1 MPEGIPMYGN
11 GQAPIFILKDGT
23 QRTRGRTAQSNNI
36 AAAKAVADAVR
47 STLGPKGM
55 DKMLVDSMGDVVIT
69 NDGATILK
77 EMDIEHPAA
86 KMIIEVAKT
95 QEQHCFDGTT
105 SAVIL
110 SGELLKRSED
120 LIEQN
125 VHPTVIC
132 EGFRLAAERA
142 IGLME
147 GHGISTEND
156 DGVLQEVAKTALT
169 GKSAGAVKSF
179 MADIC
184 VRAVNAVGV
193 IEDDERLVDLSDIKV
208 EKRQGGSIKD
218 SSLIDGIHLDKE
230 RVHAGMP
237 RSVSDAKIA
246 LVNSAIEVKK
256 TEVDA
261 KIQITDP
268 NQLALSPKHKSNIA
282 GTTSAVILSGELLKR
297 SEDLIEQN
305 VHPTVI
311 CEGFRLAAER
321 AIGLM
326 EGHGISTENDDGVL
340 QEVAKTALTGKSA
353 GAVKS
358 FMADICVRAVN
369 AVGVIED
376 DERLVDLS
384 DIKVEKR
391 QGGSIKDSSLIDGIL
406 LDKER
411 VHAGMPRSVSDA
423 KIALVNSAIEVKKT
437 EVDAKI
443 QITDPNQLALFLEEE
458 ENYIRNLVNTIENAG
473 ANVLICQKGIDELA
487 QHYLSKKGIFAIRRA
502 KKSDMEALAK
512 ATGGTIITNLE
523 DMSGDDLGAASRV
536 EEKKIGDSDMT
547 FITGCPEAKSVS
559 VLLRGG
565 TEHVVDEI
573 RRAFDDAVGVV
584 SVAWEDGAVLT
595 GGGSVLAAVSRD
607 LRTYAE
613 TVGGREQMAIEA
625 FASALEIIPRTL
637 AENAG
642 LDPVTTLIEL
652 RKAHADGQTHA
663 GINVYEGG
671 VVDMKEANVVEPLR
685 VVEQAI
691 QSATETAIMIL
702 RIDDVI
708 SSKGVPMDEGMGDMG
723 DFHM

>member
-1 MPEGIPMYGN
+1 MYGN
-11 GQAPIFILKDGT
+11 GQAPIFILKEGT
-23 QRTRGRTAQSNNI
+23 QRTRGRSAQSNNI
-36 AAAKAVADAVR
+36 AAAKAVADSVR

-95 QEQHCFDGTT
+95 QEQHCYDGTT
-105 SAVIL
+105 SAVVL

-132 EGFRLAAERA
+132 EGFRLAAEKA
-142 IGLME
+142 ISLLE
-147 GHGISTEND
+147 SHGISTEGND
-156 DGVLQEVAKTALT
+156 EVLLEVAKTSLT
-169 GKSAGAVKSF
+169 GKSAGAVKAF

-193 IEDDERLVDLSDIKV
+193 IDE
-208 EKRQGGSIKD
+208 G
-218 SSLIDGIHLDKE
+218 
-230 RVHAGMP
+230 
-237 RSVSDAKIA
+237 
-246 LVNSAIEVKK
+246 
-256 TEVDA
+256 
-261 KIQITDP
+261 
-268 NQLALSPKHKSNIA
+268 
-282 GTTSAVILSGELLKR
+282 
-297 SEDLIEQN
+297 
-305 VHPTVI
+305 
-311 CEGFRLAAER
+311 
-321 AIGLM
+321 
-326 EGHGISTENDDGVL
+326 
-340 QEVAKTALTGKSA
+340 
-353 GAVKS
+353 
-358 FMADICVRAVN
+358 
-369 AVGVIED
+369 
-376 DERLVDLS
+376 ERLVDLS

-411 VHAGMPRSVSDA
+411 VHAGMPRSINDA
-423 KIALVNSAIEVKKT
+423 KIALVNSAVEVKKT

-443 QITDPNQLALFLEEE
+443 QITDPNQLASFLAEE
-458 ENYIRNLVNTIENAG
+458 ENYIRGLVDKITASG
-473 ANVLICQKGIDELA
+473 ANVLVCQKGIDELA
-487 QHYLSKKGIFAIRRA
+487 QHYLSKAGVFAIRRA
-502 KKSDMEALAK
+502 KKSDMEALSK
-512 ATGGTIITNLE
+512 ATGGRIVTNMDDL
-523 DMSGDDLGAASRV
+523 SGDDLGEAARV
-536 EEKKIGDSDMT
+536 EERKIGESDMT

-595 GGGSVLAAVSRD
+595 GGGSVLAALSRD

-613 TVGGREQMAIEA
+613 TIGGREQMAIEA

-642 LDPVTTLIEL
+642 LDPVTTIIAL
-652 RKAHADGQTHA
+652 RKAHADGASHA

-671 VVDMKEANVVEPLR
+671 VVDMQAANVLEPLR

-708 SSKGVPMDEGMGDMG
+708 SSKGVSMADGFGGED

>member
-1 MPEGIPMYGN
+1 MYGN
-11 GQAPIFILKDGT
+11 GQAPIFILKEGT
-23 QRTRGRTAQSNNI
+23 QRTRGRSAQSNNI
-36 AAAKAVADAVR
+36 AAAKAVADSVR

-95 QEQHCFDGTT
+95 QEQHCYDGTT
-105 SAVIL
+105 SAVVL

-132 EGFRLAAERA
+132 EGFRLAAEKA
-142 IGLME
+142 ISLLGH
-147 GHGISTEND
+147 HGISTEGND
-156 DGVLQEVAKTALT
+156 EVLLEVAKTSLT
-169 GKSAGAVKSF
+169 GKSAGAVKAF

-193 IEDDERLVDLSDIKV
+193 IDE
-208 EKRQGGSIKD
+208 G
-218 SSLIDGIHLDKE
+218 E
-230 RVHAGMP
+230 R
-237 RSVSDAKIA
+237 I
-246 LVNSAIEVKK
+246 
-256 TEVDA
+256 
-261 KIQITDP
+261 
-268 NQLALSPKHKSNIA
+268 
-282 GTTSAVILSGELLKR
+282 
-297 SEDLIEQN
+297 
-305 VHPTVI
+305 
-311 CEGFRLAAER
+311 
-321 AIGLM
+321 
-326 EGHGISTENDDGVL
+326 
-340 QEVAKTALTGKSA
+340 
-353 GAVKS
+353 
-358 FMADICVRAVN
+358 
-369 AVGVIED
+369 
-376 DERLVDLS
+376 VDLS

-411 VHAGMPRSVSDA
+411 VHAGMPRSINDA

-443 QITDPNQLALFLEEE
+443 QITDPNQLASFLAEE
-458 ENYIRNLVNTIENAG
+458 ENYIRGLVEKITASG
-473 ANVLICQKGIDELA
+473 ANVLVCQKGIDELA
-487 QHYLSKKGIFAIRRA
+487 QHYLSKAGVFAIRRA
-502 KKSDMEALAK
+502 KKSDMEALSK
-512 ATGGTIITNLE
+512 ATGGRIVTN
-523 DMSGDDLGAASRV
+523 MDDLSGEDLGQAARV
-536 EEKKIGDSDMT
+536 EERKIGESDMT

-595 GGGSVLAAVSRD
+595 GGGSVLAALSRD

-613 TVGGREQMAIEA
+613 TIGGREQMAIEA

-642 LDPVTTLIEL
+642 LDPVTTIIAL
-652 RKAHADGQTHA
+652 RKAHADGDSHA

-671 VVDMKEANVVEPLR
+671 VVDMQAANVLEPVR

-708 SSKGVPMDEGMGDMG
+708 SSKGVSMADGFGGED

>member
-1 MPEGIPMYGN
+1 MYGN

-23 QRTRGRTAQSNNI
+23 QRTRGRSAQSNNI

-77 EMDIEHPAA
+77 EMDIDHPAA

-95 QEQHCFDGTT
+95 QEQHCYDGTT
-105 SAVIL
+105 TAVVL

-120 LIEQN
+120 LIDQN

-132 EGFRLAAERA
+132 EGFRLAAEKA
-142 IGLME
+142 VGLLE
-147 GHGISTEND
+147 SHGISTEND
-156 DGVLQEVAKTALT
+156 DSVLMEVAKTALT

-184 VRAVNAVGV
+184 VRSVNAVGI
-193 IEDDERLVDLSDIKV
+193 IEGDERIIDLSDIKV

-218 SSLIDGIHLDKE
+218 SSLIDGIILDKE

-237 RSVSDAKIA
+237 RSLGDAKIA

-268 NQLALSPKHKSNIA
+268 NQLA
-282 GTTSAVILSGELLKR
+282 
-297 SEDLIEQN
+297 Q
-305 VHPTVI
+305 
-311 CEGFRLAAER
+311 
-321 AIGLM
+321 
-326 EGHGISTENDDGVL
+326 
-340 QEVAKTALTGKSA
+340 
-353 GAVKS
+353 
-358 FMADICVRAVN
+358 
-369 AVGVIED
+369 
-376 DERLVDLS
+376 
-384 DIKVEKR
+384 
-391 QGGSIKDSSLIDGIL
+391 
-406 LDKER
+406 
-411 VHAGMPRSVSDA
+411 
-423 KIALVNSAIEVKKT
+423 
-437 EVDAKI
+437 
-443 QITDPNQLALFLEEE
+443 FLEEE
-458 ENYIRNLVNTIENAG
+458 ENYIRKLVTMIQESG
-473 ANVLICQKGIDELA
+473 ANVLVCQKGIDELA
-487 QHYLSKKGIFAIRRA
+487 QHYMAKAGIMAIRRA
-502 KKSDMEALAK
+502 KKSDMEALSK
-512 ATGGTIITNLE
+512 ATGGKIITNL
-523 DMSGDDLGAASRV
+523 DDITAGDLGHAAKV
-536 EEKKIGDSDMT
+536 EEKKIGETNMT

-595 GGGSVLAAVSRD
+595 GGGSVLAALSRD

-613 TVGGREQMAIEA
+613 TVGGLEQMAIEA
-625 FASALEIIPRTL
+625 FASALEIVPRTL

-652 RKAHADGQTHA
+652 RKAHADGASHT

-671 VVDMKEANVVEPLR
+671 VVDMKAKNVIEPMR

-708 SSKGVPMDEGMGDMG
+708 SSKGVPMGDDMGGMGGMGDFQM
-723 DFHM
+723 

>member
-1 MPEGIPMYGN
+1 MYGN
-11 GQAPIFILKDGT
+11 GQAPIFILKEGT
-23 QRTRGRTAQSNNI
+23 QRTRGRSAQSNNI
-36 AAAKAVADAVR
+36 AAAKAVADSVR

-95 QEQHCFDGTT
+95 QEQHCYDGTT
-105 SAVIL
+105 SAVVL

-132 EGFRLAAERA
+132 EGFRLAAEKA
-142 IGLME
+142 ISLLD
-147 GHGISTEND
+147 GHGISTND
-156 DGVLQEVAKTALT
+156 NDAVLLEVAKTALT
-169 GKSAGAVKSF
+169 GKSAGAVKAF

-193 IEDDERLVDLSDIKV
+193 VDEGERIVDLGDIKV

-218 SSLIDGIHLDKE
+218 STLIDGILLDKE

-237 RSVSDAKIA
+237 RSVNDARIA
-246 LVNSAIEVKK
+246 LINSAVEVKK

-268 NQLALSPKHKSNIA
+268 NQLAS
-282 GTTSAVILSGELLKR
+282 
-297 SEDLIEQN
+297 
-305 VHPTVI
+305 
-311 CEGFRLAAER
+311 FLA
-321 AIGLM
+321 
-326 EGHGISTENDDGVL
+326 
-340 QEVAKTALTGKSA
+340 
-353 GAVKS
+353 
-358 FMADICVRAVN
+358 
-369 AVGVIED
+369 
-376 DERLVDLS
+376 
-384 DIKVEKR
+384 
-391 QGGSIKDSSLIDGIL
+391 
-406 LDKER
+406 
-411 VHAGMPRSVSDA
+411 
-423 KIALVNSAIEVKKT
+423 
-437 EVDAKI
+437 
-443 QITDPNQLALFLEEE
+443 EE
-458 ENYIRNLVNTIENAG
+458 ENYIRGLVDKITASG

-487 QHYLSKKGIFAIRRA
+487 QHYLSKAGVFTIRRA
-502 KKSDMEALAK
+502 KKSDMEALSK
-512 ATGGTIITNLE
+512 ATGAQIVTN
-523 DMSGDDLGAASRV
+523 MDDLSAEDLGHAARV
-536 EEKKIGDSDMT
+536 EERKIGESDMT
-547 FITGCPEAKSVS
+547 FVTGCPQAKSVS

-595 GGGSVLAAVSRD
+595 GGGSVLAALSRD

-613 TVGGREQMAIEA
+613 TIGGREQMAIEA

-642 LDPVTTLIEL
+642 LAPVTTLIAL
-652 RKAHADGQTHA
+652 RKAHADGASHA

-671 VVDMKEANVVEPLR
+671 VVDMKDGNVLEPLR

-708 SSKGVPMDEGMGDMG
+708 SSKGVSMADGFGGDG

>member
-1 MPEGIPMYGN
+1 MYGN

-23 QRTRGRTAQSNNI
+23 QRTRGRSAQSNNI

-77 EMDIEHPAA
+77 EMDIDHPAA

-105 SAVIL
+105 TAVVL

-120 LIEQN
+120 LIDQN

-132 EGFRLAAERA
+132 EGFRLAAEKA
-142 IGLME
+142 VELLDS
-147 GHGISTEND
+147 HGIPTKND
-156 DGVLQEVAKTALT
+156 DKVLMEVAKTALT

-184 VRAVNAVGV
+184 VRAVNAVGFV
-193 IEDDERLVDLSDIKV
+193 EDGDRIIDLSDIKV

-218 SSLIDGIHLDKE
+218 SSLIDGIILDKE
-230 RVHAGMP
+230 RVHSGMP
-237 RSVSDAKIA
+237 RSLSDAKIA

-268 NQLALSPKHKSNIA
+268 SQLAH
-282 GTTSAVILSGELLKR
+282 
-297 SEDLIEQN
+297 
-305 VHPTVI
+305 
-311 CEGFRLAAER
+311 
-321 AIGLM
+321 
-326 EGHGISTENDDGVL
+326 
-340 QEVAKTALTGKSA
+340 
-353 GAVKS
+353 
-358 FMADICVRAVN
+358 
-369 AVGVIED
+369 
-376 DERLVDLS
+376 
-384 DIKVEKR
+384 
-391 QGGSIKDSSLIDGIL
+391 
-406 LDKER
+406 
-411 VHAGMPRSVSDA
+411 
-423 KIALVNSAIEVKKT
+423 
-437 EVDAKI
+437 
-443 QITDPNQLALFLEEE
+443 FLEEE
-458 ENYIRNLVNTIENAG
+458 ESYIRGLVTKIQESG
-473 ANVLICQKGIDELA
+473 ANVLVCQKGIDELA
-487 QHYLSKKGIFAIRRA
+487 QHYMAKAGIMAIRRA
-502 KKSDMEALAK
+502 KKSDMEALSK
-512 ATGGTIITNLE
+512 ATGGKIVTNL
-523 DMSGDDLGAASRV
+523 DDLTANDLGHAAKV
-536 EEKKIGDSDMT
+536 EEKKIGESNMT

-595 GGGSVLAAVSRD
+595 GGGSVLAALSRD

-613 TVGGREQMAIEA
+613 TVGGLEQMAIEA
-625 FASALEIIPRTL
+625 FASALEIVPRTL

-652 RKAHADGQTHA
+652 RKAHADGASHT

-671 VVDMKEANVVEPLR
+671 VIDMKSKNVLEPMR

-708 SSKGVPMDEGMGDMG
+708 SSKGVPMGEGMGGMG
-723 DFHM
+723 DFQM

>member
-1 MPEGIPMYGN
+1 MYGN
-11 GQAPIFILKDGT
+11 GQAPIFILKEGT
-23 QRTRGRTAQSNNI
+23 QRTRGRSAQSNNI
-36 AAAKAVADAVR
+36 AAAKAVADSVR

-95 QEQHCFDGTT
+95 QEQHCYDGTT
-105 SAVIL
+105 SAVVL

-132 EGFRLAAERA
+132 EGFRLAAEKA
-142 IGLME
+142 ISLLE
-147 GHGISTEND
+147 GHGISTEGND
-156 DGVLQEVAKTALT
+156 EVLLEVAKTSLT
-169 GKSAGAVKSF
+169 GKSAGAVKAF

-193 IEDDERLVDLSDIKV
+193 IDE
-208 EKRQGGSIKD
+208 G
-218 SSLIDGIHLDKE
+218 
-230 RVHAGMP
+230 
-237 RSVSDAKIA
+237 
-246 LVNSAIEVKK
+246 
-256 TEVDA
+256 
-261 KIQITDP
+261 
-268 NQLALSPKHKSNIA
+268 
-282 GTTSAVILSGELLKR
+282 
-297 SEDLIEQN
+297 
-305 VHPTVI
+305 
-311 CEGFRLAAER
+311 
-321 AIGLM
+321 
-326 EGHGISTENDDGVL
+326 
-340 QEVAKTALTGKSA
+340 
-353 GAVKS
+353 
-358 FMADICVRAVN
+358 
-369 AVGVIED
+369 
-376 DERLVDLS
+376 ERLVDLS

-411 VHAGMPRSVSDA
+411 VHAGMPRSVNDA
-423 KIALVNSAIEVKKT
+423 KIALVNSAVEVKKT

-443 QITDPNQLALFLEEE
+443 QITDPNQLASFLAEE
-458 ENYIRNLVNTIENAG
+458 ENYIRGLVDKITASG
-473 ANVLICQKGIDELA
+473 ANVLVCQKGIDELA
-487 QHYLSKKGIFAIRRA
+487 QHYLSKAGVFAIRRA
-502 KKSDMEALAK
+502 KKSDMEALSK
-512 ATGGTIITNLE
+512 ATGGRIVTNMDDLT
-523 DMSGDDLGAASRV
+523 GDDLGQAARV
-536 EEKKIGDSDMT
+536 EERKIGESDMT

-565 TEHVVDEI
+565 TDHVVDEI

-595 GGGSVLAAVSRD
+595 GGGSVLAALSRD

-613 TVGGREQMAIEA
+613 TIGGREQMAIEA

-642 LDPVTTLIEL
+642 LDPVTTIIAL
-652 RKAHADGQTHA
+652 RKAHADGASHA

-671 VVDMKEANVVEPLR
+671 VVDMQAGNVLEPLR

-708 SSKGVPMDEGMGDMG
+708 SSKGVSMADGFGGED

>member
-1 MPEGIPMYGN
+1 MYGN

-105 SAVIL
+105 TAVVL

-132 EGFRLAAERA
+132 EGFRLAAEKA
-142 IGLME
+142 VDLLQS
-147 GHGISTEND
+147 HGIATKND
-156 DGVLQEVAKTALT
+156 DSVLMEVAKTALT

-184 VRAVNAVGV
+184 VRSVNAVGL
-193 IEDDERLVDLSDIKV
+193 IEGDQRIVDLSDIKV

-218 SSLIDGIHLDKE
+218 STLIDGIILDKE

-237 RSVSDAKIA
+237 RSVKGAKIA

-268 NQLALSPKHKSNIA
+268 NQLSK
-282 GTTSAVILSGELLKR
+282 
-297 SEDLIEQN
+297 
-305 VHPTVI
+305 
-311 CEGFRLAAER
+311 
-321 AIGLM
+321 
-326 EGHGISTENDDGVL
+326 
-340 QEVAKTALTGKSA
+340 
-353 GAVKS
+353 
-358 FMADICVRAVN
+358 
-369 AVGVIED
+369 
-376 DERLVDLS
+376 
-384 DIKVEKR
+384 
-391 QGGSIKDSSLIDGIL
+391 
-406 LDKER
+406 
-411 VHAGMPRSVSDA
+411 
-423 KIALVNSAIEVKKT
+423 
-437 EVDAKI
+437 
-443 QITDPNQLALFLEEE
+443 FLEEE
-458 ENYIRNLVNTIENAG
+458 ENYIKGLVEKIKNSG

-487 QHYLSKKGIFAIRRA
+487 QHYMAKEGIFAIRRA
-502 KKSDMEALAK
+502 KKSDMEALSK
-512 ATGGTIITNLE
+512 ATSGKIVTNL
-523 DMSGDDLGAASRV
+523 DDLTGEDLGNAEKV
-536 EEKKIGDSDMT
+536 EEKKIGESEMT

-595 GGGSVLAAVSRD
+595 GGGSVLAALSRD
-607 LRTYAE
+607 LRTFAE

-652 RKAHADGQTHA
+652 RKAHADGQSNA

-671 VVDMKEANVVEPLR
+671 VVDMRSANVLEPIR

-691 QSATETAIMIL
+691 QSATETAVMIL

-708 SSKGVPMDEGMGDMG
+708 SSKGVSMGDEMGDMG

>member
-1 MPEGIPMYGN
+1 MYGN

-105 SAVIL
+105 TAVVL

-132 EGFRLAAERA
+132 EGFRLAAEKA
-142 IGLME
+142 VDLLSS
-147 GHGISTEND
+147 HGIETKND
-156 DGVLQEVAKTALT
+156 DSVLMEVAKTALT

-184 VRAVNAVGV
+184 VRSVNAVG
-193 IEDDERLVDLSDIKV
+193 IIDGEQRIVDLSDIKV

-218 SSLIDGIHLDKE
+218 STLIDGIILDKE

-237 RSVSDAKIA
+237 RSITGAKIA

-268 NQLALSPKHKSNIA
+268 NQLSK
-282 GTTSAVILSGELLKR
+282 
-297 SEDLIEQN
+297 
-305 VHPTVI
+305 
-311 CEGFRLAAER
+311 
-321 AIGLM
+321 
-326 EGHGISTENDDGVL
+326 
-340 QEVAKTALTGKSA
+340 
-353 GAVKS
+353 
-358 FMADICVRAVN
+358 
-369 AVGVIED
+369 
-376 DERLVDLS
+376 
-384 DIKVEKR
+384 
-391 QGGSIKDSSLIDGIL
+391 
-406 LDKER
+406 
-411 VHAGMPRSVSDA
+411 
-423 KIALVNSAIEVKKT
+423 
-437 EVDAKI
+437 
-443 QITDPNQLALFLEEE
+443 FLEEE
-458 ENYIRNLVNTIENAG
+458 ENYIRSLVEKIKNSG

-487 QHYLSKKGIFAIRRA
+487 QHYMAKSGVFAIRRA
-502 KKSDMEALAK
+502 KNSDMEALSK
-512 ATGGTIITNLE
+512 ATSGKIVTNL
-523 DMSGDDLGAASRV
+523 DDLTPEDLGNAERV
-536 EEKKIGDSDMT
+536 EEKKIGESEMT

-595 GGGSVLAAVSRD
+595 GGGSVLAALSRD
-607 LRTYAE
+607 LRTFAE

-625 FASALEIIPRTL
+625 FASALEIVPRTL

-652 RKAHADGQTHA
+652 RKAHADGQSHA

-671 VVDMKEANVVEPLR
+671 VVDMRKANVIEPLR

-691 QSATETAIMIL
+691 QSATETAVMIL

-708 SSKGVPMDEGMGDMG
+708 SSKGVSMGNEMGDMG
-723 DFHM
+723 EFQM

>member
-1 MPEGIPMYGN
+1 MYGN
-11 GQAPIFILKDGT
+11 GQAPIFILKEGV
-23 QRTRGRTAQSNNI
+23 QRTRGRSAQSNNI

-95 QEQHCFDGTT
+95 QEQHCYDGTT
-105 SAVIL
+105 SAVVL

-132 EGFRLAAERA
+132 EGFRLAAEKA
-142 IGLME
+142 VGCLE
-147 GHGISTEND
+147 SHGISTEND
-156 DGVLQEVAKTALT
+156 DNVLMEVAKTSLT

-179 MADIC
+179 LADIC
-184 VRAVNAVGV
+184 VRAVNSVGT
-193 IEDDERLVDLSDIKV
+193 IEDGERMVDLSDIKV

-218 SSLIDGIHLDKE
+218 STLVDGIILDKE

-237 RSVSDAKIA
+237 RSISGAKIA
-246 LVNSAIEVKK
+246 LINSAIEVKK

-268 NQLALSPKHKSNIA
+268 SMLAS
-282 GTTSAVILSGELLKR
+282 
-297 SEDLIEQN
+297 
-305 VHPTVI
+305 
-311 CEGFRLAAER
+311 
-321 AIGLM
+321 
-326 EGHGISTENDDGVL
+326 
-340 QEVAKTALTGKSA
+340 
-353 GAVKS
+353 
-358 FMADICVRAVN
+358 
-369 AVGVIED
+369 
-376 DERLVDLS
+376 
-384 DIKVEKR
+384 
-391 QGGSIKDSSLIDGIL
+391 
-406 LDKER
+406 
-411 VHAGMPRSVSDA
+411 
-423 KIALVNSAIEVKKT
+423 
-437 EVDAKI
+437 
-443 QITDPNQLALFLEEE
+443 FLEEE
-458 ENYIRNLVNTIENAG
+458 ENYIRGLVDKINASG
-473 ANVLICQKGIDELA
+473 ANVVVCQKGIDDLA
-487 QHYLSKKGIFAIRRA
+487 QHYMSKVGIFAIRRA
-502 KKSDMEALAK
+502 KKSDMEALSK
-512 ATGGTIITNLE
+512 ATGGRVVTNIDDLTSE
-523 DMSGDDLGAASRV
+523 DLGAAAKV
-536 EEKKIGDSDMT
+536 EERKIGETDMT
-547 FITGCPEAKSVS
+547 FLTGCPEAKSVS

-595 GGGSVLAAVSRD
+595 GGGSVLAALSRD
-607 LRTYAE
+607 LRAYAE
-613 TVGGREQMAIEA
+613 SICGREQMAIEA

-642 LDPVTTLIEL
+642 LDPVTTIIEL
-652 RKAHADGQTHA
+652 RKSHADGNA
-663 GINVYEGG
+663 FSGINVEEGG
-671 VVDMKEANVVEPLR
+671 VMDMRAANVLEPQR

-708 SSKGVPMDEGMGDMG
+708 SSKSVSGGDMMG
-723 DFHM
+723 GMDDFHM

>member
-1 MPEGIPMYGN
+1 MYGN

-105 SAVIL
+105 TAVVL

-132 EGFRLAAERA
+132 EGFRLAAEKA
-142 IGLME
+142 VELLE
-147 GHGISTEND
+147 SHGIATMND
-156 DGVLQEVAKTALT
+156 DSVLMEVAKTALT

-184 VRAVNAVGV
+184 VRSVNAVGL
-193 IEDDERLVDLSDIKV
+193 IEGDQRIVDLSDIKV

-218 SSLIDGIHLDKE
+218 STLIDGIILDKE

-237 RSVSDAKIA
+237 RSVKGAKIA

-268 NQLALSPKHKSNIA
+268 NQLSK
-282 GTTSAVILSGELLKR
+282 
-297 SEDLIEQN
+297 
-305 VHPTVI
+305 
-311 CEGFRLAAER
+311 
-321 AIGLM
+321 
-326 EGHGISTENDDGVL
+326 
-340 QEVAKTALTGKSA
+340 
-353 GAVKS
+353 
-358 FMADICVRAVN
+358 
-369 AVGVIED
+369 
-376 DERLVDLS
+376 
-384 DIKVEKR
+384 
-391 QGGSIKDSSLIDGIL
+391 
-406 LDKER
+406 
-411 VHAGMPRSVSDA
+411 
-423 KIALVNSAIEVKKT
+423 
-437 EVDAKI
+437 
-443 QITDPNQLALFLEEE
+443 FLEEE
-458 ENYIRNLVNTIENAG
+458 ENYIKGLVEKIKNSG

-487 QHYLSKKGIFAIRRA
+487 QHYMAKEGIFAIRRA
-502 KKSDMEALAK
+502 KKSDMEALSK
-512 ATGGTIITNLE
+512 ATSGKIVTNL
-523 DMSGDDLGAASRV
+523 DDLTGEDLGNAEKV
-536 EEKKIGDSDMT
+536 EEKKIGESEMT

-595 GGGSVLAAVSRD
+595 GGGSVLAALSRD
-607 LRTYAE
+607 LRTFAE

-652 RKAHADGQTHA
+652 RKAHADGQSNA

-671 VVDMKEANVVEPLR
+671 VVDMRGANVLEPIR

-691 QSATETAIMIL
+691 QSATETAVMIL

-708 SSKGVPMDEGMGDMG
+708 SSKGVSMGDEMGDMG

>member
-1 MPEGIPMYGN
+1 MYGN
-11 GQAPIFILKDGT
+11 GQAPIFILKEGT
-23 QRTRGRTAQSNNI
+23 QRTRGRSAQSNNI
-36 AAAKAVADAVR
+36 AAAKAVADSVR

-95 QEQHCFDGTT
+95 QEQHCYDGTT
-105 SAVIL
+105 SAVVL

-132 EGFRLAAERA
+132 EGFRLAAEKA
-142 IGLME
+142 ISLLE
-147 GHGISTEND
+147 SHGISTEGND
-156 DGVLQEVAKTALT
+156 AVLLEVAKTSLT
-169 GKSAGAVKSF
+169 GKSAGAVKAF

-193 IEDDERLVDLSDIKV
+193 IDE
-208 EKRQGGSIKD
+208 G
-218 SSLIDGIHLDKE
+218 
-230 RVHAGMP
+230 
-237 RSVSDAKIA
+237 
-246 LVNSAIEVKK
+246 
-256 TEVDA
+256 
-261 KIQITDP
+261 
-268 NQLALSPKHKSNIA
+268 
-282 GTTSAVILSGELLKR
+282 
-297 SEDLIEQN
+297 
-305 VHPTVI
+305 
-311 CEGFRLAAER
+311 
-321 AIGLM
+321 
-326 EGHGISTENDDGVL
+326 
-340 QEVAKTALTGKSA
+340 
-353 GAVKS
+353 
-358 FMADICVRAVN
+358 
-369 AVGVIED
+369 
-376 DERLVDLS
+376 ERLVDLS

-411 VHAGMPRSVSDA
+411 VHAGMPRSINDA
-423 KIALVNSAIEVKKT
+423 KIALVNSAVEVKKT

-443 QITDPNQLALFLEEE
+443 QITDPNQLASFLAEE
-458 ENYIRNLVNTIENAG
+458 ENYIRGLVDKITSSG

-487 QHYLSKKGIFAIRRA
+487 QHYFSKAGVFAIRRA
-502 KKSDMEALAK
+502 KKSDMEALSK
-512 ATGGTIITNLE
+512 ATGARIVTNMDDL
-523 DMSGDDLGAASRV
+523 SGDDLGHAARV
-536 EEKKIGDSDMT
+536 EERKIGESDMT

-595 GGGSVLAAVSRD
+595 GGGSVLAALSRD

-613 TVGGREQMAIEA
+613 TIGGREQMAIEA

-642 LDPVTTLIEL
+642 LDPVTTIIAL
-652 RKAHADGQTHA
+652 RKAHADGASHA

-671 VVDMKEANVVEPLR
+671 VVDMQAANVLEPLR

-708 SSKGVPMDEGMGDMG
+708 SSKGVSMADGFGGDD

>member
-1 MPEGIPMYGN
+1 MYGN
-11 GQAPIFILKDGT
+11 GQAPIFILKEGT
-23 QRTRGRTAQSNNI
+23 QRTRGRSAQSNNI
-36 AAAKAVADAVR
+36 AAAKAVADSVR

-95 QEQHCFDGTT
+95 QEQHCYDGTT
-105 SAVIL
+105 SAVVL

-132 EGFRLAAERA
+132 EGFRLAAEKA
-142 IGLME
+142 ISLLD
-147 GHGISTEND
+147 GHGITTND
-156 DGVLQEVAKTALT
+156 NDAILLEVAKTSLT

-193 IEDDERLVDLSDIKV
+193 VDEGERMVDLSDIKV

-218 SSLIDGIHLDKE
+218 STLIDGILLDKE

-237 RSVSDAKIA
+237 RSINGAKIA
-246 LVNSAIEVKK
+246 LINSAVEVKK

-268 NQLALSPKHKSNIA
+268 NQLAS
-282 GTTSAVILSGELLKR
+282 
-297 SEDLIEQN
+297 
-305 VHPTVI
+305 
-311 CEGFRLAAER
+311 FLA
-321 AIGLM
+321 
-326 EGHGISTENDDGVL
+326 
-340 QEVAKTALTGKSA
+340 
-353 GAVKS
+353 
-358 FMADICVRAVN
+358 
-369 AVGVIED
+369 
-376 DERLVDLS
+376 
-384 DIKVEKR
+384 
-391 QGGSIKDSSLIDGIL
+391 
-406 LDKER
+406 
-411 VHAGMPRSVSDA
+411 
-423 KIALVNSAIEVKKT
+423 
-437 EVDAKI
+437 
-443 QITDPNQLALFLEEE
+443 EE
-458 ENYIRNLVNTIENAG
+458 ENYIRGLVEKITASG

-487 QHYLSKKGIFAIRRA
+487 QHYLSKAGVFTIRRA
-502 KKSDMEALAK
+502 KKSDMEALSK
-512 ATGGTIITNLE
+512 ATGAQIVTN
-523 DMSGDDLGAASRV
+523 MDDLSAQDLGHAARV
-536 EEKKIGDSDMT
+536 EERKIGESDMT
-547 FITGCPEAKSVS
+547 FVTGCPEAKSVS

-595 GGGSVLAAVSRD
+595 GGGSVLAALSRD

-613 TVGGREQMAIEA
+613 TIGGREQMAIEA

-642 LDPVTTLIEL
+642 LDPVTTLIAL
-652 RKAHADGQTHA
+652 RKAHADGASHA

-671 VVDMKEANVVEPLR
+671 VVDMKDGNVLEPLR

-708 SSKGVPMDEGMGDMG
+708 SSKGVSMADGFGGDG

>member
-1 MPEGIPMYGN
+1 MYGN

-23 QRTRGRTAQSNNI
+23 QRTRGRSAQSNNI

-77 EMDIEHPAA
+77 EMDIDHPAA

-95 QEQHCFDGTT
+95 QEQHCYDGTT
-105 SAVIL
+105 SAVVL

-132 EGFRLAAERA
+132 EGFRLAAEKA
-142 IGLME
+142 VELLE
-147 GHGISTEND
+147 NHGIATHND
-156 DGVLQEVAKTALT
+156 DAVLTEVAKTALT

-184 VRAVNAVGV
+184 VRSVNAVGV
-193 IEDDERLVDLSDIKV
+193 IEGDERI
-208 EKRQGGSIKD
+208 
-218 SSLIDGIHLDKE
+218 
-230 RVHAGMP
+230 
-237 RSVSDAKIA
+237 
-246 LVNSAIEVKK
+246 
-256 TEVDA
+256 
-261 KIQITDP
+261 
-268 NQLALSPKHKSNIA
+268 
-282 GTTSAVILSGELLKR
+282 
-297 SEDLIEQN
+297 
-305 VHPTVI
+305 
-311 CEGFRLAAER
+311 
-321 AIGLM
+321 
-326 EGHGISTENDDGVL
+326 
-340 QEVAKTALTGKSA
+340 
-353 GAVKS
+353 
-358 FMADICVRAVN
+358 
-369 AVGVIED
+369 
-376 DERLVDLS
+376 VDLS

-411 VHAGMPRSVSDA
+411 VHAGMPRSIADA

-443 QITDPNQLALFLEEE
+443 QITDPSQLALFLEEE
-458 ENYIRNLVNTIENAG
+458 ENYIRGLVEKIQAAG
-473 ANVLICQKGIDELA
+473 ATVLVCQKGIDELA
-487 QHYLSKKGIFAIRRA
+487 QHYMAKAGIFAVRRA
-502 KKSDMEALAK
+502 KKSDMEALSK
-512 ATGGTIITNLE
+512 ATSGRIVTNL
-523 DMSGDDLGAASRV
+523 DDLSPDDLGHAAKV
-536 EEKKIGDSDMT
+536 EERKIGESDMT

-595 GGGSVLAAVSRD
+595 GGGSVLAALSRD

-613 TVGGREQMAIEA
+613 GVGGREQMAIEA

-652 RKAHADGQTHA
+652 RKAHADGQSHA

-671 VVDMKEANVVEPLR
+671 VVDMKAANVVEPMR

-708 SSKGVPMDEGMGDMG
+708 SSKGVSMGDDMGGMGGMGDFQM
-723 DFHM
+723 

>member
-1 MPEGIPMYGN
+1 MYGN

-23 QRTRGRTAQSNNI
+23 QRTRGRSAQSNNI

-77 EMDIEHPAA
+77 EMDIDHPAA

-105 SAVIL
+105 TAVVL

-120 LIEQN
+120 LIDQN

-132 EGFRLAAERA
+132 EGFRLAAEKA
-142 IGLME
+142 VELLDS
-147 GHGISTEND
+147 HGIPTNND
-156 DGVLQEVAKTALT
+156 DSVLMEVAKTALT

-184 VRAVNAVGV
+184 VRAVNAVGFV
-193 IEDDERLVDLSDIKV
+193 EDGERIIDLSDIKV

-218 SSLIDGIHLDKE
+218 SSLIDGIILDKE
-230 RVHAGMP
+230 RVHSGMP
-237 RSVSDAKIA
+237 RSLSDAKIA

-268 NQLALSPKHKSNIA
+268 SQLAH
-282 GTTSAVILSGELLKR
+282 
-297 SEDLIEQN
+297 
-305 VHPTVI
+305 
-311 CEGFRLAAER
+311 FLAEEESYIR
-321 AIGLM
+321 GLV
-326 EGHGISTENDDGVL
+326 T
-340 QEVAKTALTGKSA
+340 
-353 GAVKS
+353 
-358 FMADICVRAVN
+358 
-369 AVGVIED
+369 
-376 DERLVDLS
+376 
-384 DIKVEKR
+384 
-391 QGGSIKDSSLIDGIL
+391 
-406 LDKER
+406 
-411 VHAGMPRSVSDA
+411 
-423 KIALVNSAIEVKKT
+423 
-437 EVDAKI
+437 KI
-443 QITDPNQLALFLEEE
+443 QESGATV
-458 ENYIRNLVNTIENAG
+458 LV
-473 ANVLICQKGIDELA
+473 CQKGIDELA
-487 QHYLSKKGIFAIRRA
+487 QHYMAKAGIMAIRRA
-502 KKSDMEALAK
+502 KKSDMEALSK
-512 ATGGTIITNLE
+512 ATGGKIVTNL
-523 DMSGDDLGAASRV
+523 DDLTVSDLGHAAKV
-536 EEKKIGDSDMT
+536 EEKKIGESNMT

-595 GGGSVLAAVSRD
+595 GRGSVLAALSRD

-613 TVGGREQMAIEA
+613 TVGGLEQMAIEA
-625 FASALEIIPRTL
+625 FASALEIVPRTL

-652 RKAHADGQTHA
+652 RKAHADGASHT

-671 VVDMKEANVVEPLR
+671 VIDMKSKNVLEPMR

-708 SSKGVPMDEGMGDMG
+708 SSKGVPMGEGMGGMG
-723 DFHM
+723 DFQM

>member
-1 MPEGIPMYGN
+1 MYGN
-11 GQAPIFILKDGT
+11 GQAPIFILKEGT
-23 QRTRGRTAQSNNI
+23 QRTRGRSAQSNNI
-36 AAAKAVADAVR
+36 AAAKAVADSVR

-95 QEQHCFDGTT
+95 QEQHCYDGTT
-105 SAVIL
+105 SAVVL

-132 EGFRLAAERA
+132 EGFRLAAEKA
-142 IGLME
+142 ISLLE
-147 GHGISTEND
+147 GHGISTEGND
-156 DGVLQEVAKTALT
+156 EVLLEVAKTSLT
-169 GKSAGAVKSF
+169 GKSAGAVKAF

-193 IEDDERLVDLSDIKV
+193 IDE
-208 EKRQGGSIKD
+208 G
-218 SSLIDGIHLDKE
+218 
-230 RVHAGMP
+230 
-237 RSVSDAKIA
+237 
-246 LVNSAIEVKK
+246 
-256 TEVDA
+256 
-261 KIQITDP
+261 
-268 NQLALSPKHKSNIA
+268 
-282 GTTSAVILSGELLKR
+282 
-297 SEDLIEQN
+297 
-305 VHPTVI
+305 
-311 CEGFRLAAER
+311 
-321 AIGLM
+321 
-326 EGHGISTENDDGVL
+326 
-340 QEVAKTALTGKSA
+340 
-353 GAVKS
+353 
-358 FMADICVRAVN
+358 
-369 AVGVIED
+369 
-376 DERLVDLS
+376 ERLVDLS

-411 VHAGMPRSVSDA
+411 VHAGMPRSVNDA
-423 KIALVNSAIEVKKT
+423 KIALVNSAVEVKKT

-443 QITDPNQLALFLEEE
+443 QITDPNQLASFLAEE
-458 ENYIRNLVNTIENAG
+458 ENYIRGLVDKITASG
-473 ANVLICQKGIDELA
+473 ANVLVCQKGIDELA
-487 QHYLSKKGIFAIRRA
+487 QHYLSKAGVFAIRRA
-502 KKSDMEALAK
+502 KKSDMEALSK
-512 ATGGTIITNLE
+512 ATGGRIVTNMDDLT
-523 DMSGDDLGAASRV
+523 GDDLGQAARV
-536 EEKKIGDSDMT
+536 EERKIGESDMT
-547 FITGCPEAKSVS
+547 FLTGCPEAKSVS

-595 GGGSVLAAVSRD
+595 GGGSVLAALSRD

-613 TVGGREQMAIEA
+613 TIGGREQMAIEA

-642 LDPVTTLIEL
+642 LDPVTTIIAL
-652 RKAHADGQTHA
+652 RKAHADGASHA

-671 VVDMKEANVVEPLR
+671 VVDMQAGNVLEPLR

-708 SSKGVPMDEGMGDMG
+708 SSKGVSMADGFGGED

>member
-1 MPEGIPMYGN
+1 MYGN

-105 SAVIL
+105 TAVVL

-132 EGFRLAAERA
+132 EGFRLAAEKA
-142 IGLME
+142 VELLDS
-147 GHGISTEND
+147 HGIATQND
-156 DGVLQEVAKTALT
+156 DSVLMEVAKTALT

-184 VRAVNAVGV
+184 VRSVNAVGI
-193 IEDDERLVDLSDIKV
+193 IESDQRIVDLSDIKV

-218 SSLIDGIHLDKE
+218 STLIDGIILDKE

-237 RSVSDAKIA
+237 RSVKGAKIA

-268 NQLALSPKHKSNIA
+268 NQLSK
-282 GTTSAVILSGELLKR
+282 
-297 SEDLIEQN
+297 
-305 VHPTVI
+305 
-311 CEGFRLAAER
+311 
-321 AIGLM
+321 
-326 EGHGISTENDDGVL
+326 
-340 QEVAKTALTGKSA
+340 
-353 GAVKS
+353 
-358 FMADICVRAVN
+358 
-369 AVGVIED
+369 
-376 DERLVDLS
+376 
-384 DIKVEKR
+384 
-391 QGGSIKDSSLIDGIL
+391 
-406 LDKER
+406 
-411 VHAGMPRSVSDA
+411 
-423 KIALVNSAIEVKKT
+423 
-437 EVDAKI
+437 
-443 QITDPNQLALFLEEE
+443 FLEEE
-458 ENYIRNLVNTIENAG
+458 ENYIKGLVDKIHNSG
-473 ANVLICQKGIDELA
+473 ANVLICQKGIDVLA
-487 QHYLSKKGIFAIRRA
+487 QHYMAKAGIFAIRRA
-502 KKSDMEALAK
+502 KKSDMEALSK
-512 ATGGTIITNLE
+512 ATSGKIVTNL
-523 DMSGDDLGAASRV
+523 DDLTAEDLGHAEKV
-536 EEKKIGDSDMT
+536 EEKKIGESEMT

-595 GGGSVLAAVSRD
+595 GGGSVLAALSRD
-607 LRTYAE
+607 LRTFAE

-652 RKAHADGQTHA
+652 RKAHADGQSNA

-671 VVDMKEANVVEPLR
+671 VVDMREANVLEPIR

-691 QSATETAIMIL
+691 QSATETAVMIL

-708 SSKGVPMDEGMGDMG
+708 SSKGVAMGDEMGDMG